1 LDRFMTPIRS
11 FMKALRSPSLGKV
24 LLALVAFSVTEWA
37 AYIALVVF
45 AFRDGGA
52 ARVGQ
57 VSIVTLVVAAAVAP
71 IGSVLGD
78 RYRRERALL
87 LAYAALALATGAT
100 AVAMFAGWSTLVVVA
115 VAAAAAALLTLIRPT
130 HNALLPYLAETPDE
144 LTLAYAATGLI
155 QSVSVL
161 LGPLLATLVFVLAGS
176 SNGPALLLGVLSVLL
191 IVGTALVATL
201 HPIRSYG
208 EVPHPPRHAFAREVR
223 QGIGAA
229 WHDPRPRLLC
239 SMIGLT
245 SFELGVIEVVIV
257 VLAFEILGT
266 GDAGVGLLNTALGIG
281 SIIGAS
287 VTVIVSARPHL
298 FKPFRAALIATG
310 GPLVATAAAPA
321 LAGPMFGISAG
332 GLAVSDVVGV
342 TMLQRL
348 IPDAKL
354 TRVFGVLE
362 SMYMLGE
369 GLGAA
374 TASILVVTT
383 GPRWTLLIA
392 GAILPLVGFV
402 VRHRVAAFDVGIRV
416 PEEELE
422 VLRRD
427 PIFGVLPGPAL
438 ERVARNAVPIAVPA
452 GTTVIREGE
461 RGDRYYVIVEGSF
474 SVSRADG
481 IQGSLGP
488 GQGFGEIALLR
499 DVPRTA
505 TVVATSNA
513 RLLAVHRDEFLDA
526 LSAGAG
532 TMAHQQAQERLPRAE
547 A

>member
-1 LDRFMTPIRS
+1 
-11 FMKALRSPSLGKV
+11 
-24 LLALVAFSVTEWA
+24 
-37 AYIALVVF
+37 
-45 AFRDGGA
+45 
-52 ARVGQ
+52 
-57 VSIVTLVVAAAVAP
+57 
-71 IGSVLGD
+71 
-78 RYRRERALL
+78 
-87 LAYAALALATGAT
+87 
-100 AVAMFAGWSTLVVVA
+100 
-115 VAAAAAALLTLIRPT
+115 
-130 HNALLPYLAETPDE
+130 
-144 LTLAYAATGLI
+144 
-155 QSVSVL
+155 
-161 LGPLLATLVFVLAGS
+161 
-176 SNGPALLLGVLSVLL
+176 
-191 IVGTALVATL
+191 
-201 HPIRSYG
+201 
-208 EVPHPPRHAFAREVR
+208 
-223 QGIGAA
+223 
-229 WHDPRPRLLC
+229 
-239 SMIGLT
+239 
-245 SFELGVIEVVIV
+245 

-266 GDAGVGLLNTALGIG
+266 GDTGVGVLNTALGIG

-287 VTVIVSARPHL
+287 VTVIVAARPHL

-321 LAGPMFGISAG
+321 LAAPMFGISAG

-374 TASILVVTT
+374 AASILVVTT

-392 GAILPLVGFV
+392 GAMLPLVGFV
-402 VRHRVAAFDVGIRV
+402 VRHRIAAFDVGVRV

-427 PIFGVLPGPAL
+427 PIFGVLPVPAL

-481 IQGSLGP
+481 IRSSLGL
-488 GQGFGEIALLR
+488 GEGFGEIALLR

-505 TVVATSNA
+505 TVVATSDA
-513 RLLAVHRDEFLDA
+513 RLLVVHRDEFLEA

-532 TMAHQQAQERLPRAE
+532 TMAHQQAQERLPRPE
-547 A
+547 ES